1 MKLILLNTITRDLR
15 GVVTASRIFLIYDL
29 VKPEPFQTL
38 FKLCCCNLYNS
49 SNCNHMNSALL
60 VAIILKDHI
69 NFQKLGSWE
78 EKGFSFSPFDLG
90 VPCNNQVLNLVY

>member
-1 MKLILLNTITRDLR
+1 MKLILLNTITKDLR
-15 GVVTASRIFLIYDL
+15 GVVTASRIFLIYNL

-38 FKLCCCNLYNS
+38 FKLCCDLYNS
-49 SNCNHMNSALL
+49 ANCNHMNSALL

-78 EKGFSFSPFDLG
+78 EKGFSLSPFDLG
-90 VPCNNQVLNLVY
+90 VPCSNQVLNLVY